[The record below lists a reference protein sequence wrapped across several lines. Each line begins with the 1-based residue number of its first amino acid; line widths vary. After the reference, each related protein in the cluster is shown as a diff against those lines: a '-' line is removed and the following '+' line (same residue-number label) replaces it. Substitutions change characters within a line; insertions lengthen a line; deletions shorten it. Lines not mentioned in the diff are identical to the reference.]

1 MAVRATIS
9 KGYIWRPGVIGAMM
23 LIFSG
28 WFLYD
33 GTVKYP
39 RQERMWE
46 AYSQIMQDNPGDPN
60 VAAQLWAEHAAAE
73 GWPTTRPEKREIND
87 KFTQKVLAAI
97 TAPVGLFF
105 MWSFLSA
112 RGRWVEVDEQA
123 VRTSR
128 GQVAEYDSISSID
141 KSRWQ
146 RKGIAVI
153 HYGQD
158 GTEGRIVLDDWKF
171 EREPTKRI
179 LSAIEERMPGGGGEA
194 EADPDGSGNNG
205 GDDDV

>member
-39 RQERMWE
+39 RQERMWY
-46 AYSQIMQDNPGDPN
+46 AYNQIMQDNPGDPN
-60 VAAQLWAEHAAAE
+60 VAAQLWAEHAETE
-73 GWPTTRPEKREIND
+73 GWATTRPEKREIND
-87 KFTQKVLAAI
+87 KLTQKILAAI

-112 RGRWVEVDEQA
+112 RGRWVEVDEQS

-146 RKGIAVI
+146 RKGIAVV

-179 LSAIEERMPGGGGEA
+179 LSAIEERMPGGGEPDADSSGGEGDS
-194 EADPDGSGNNG
+194 AD
-205 GDDDV
+205 V